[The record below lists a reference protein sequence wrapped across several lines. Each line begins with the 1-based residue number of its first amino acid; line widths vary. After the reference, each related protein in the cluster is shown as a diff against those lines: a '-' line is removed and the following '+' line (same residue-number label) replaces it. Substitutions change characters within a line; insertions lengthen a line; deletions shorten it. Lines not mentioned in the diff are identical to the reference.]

1 MILRTGAR
9 VLIAIWFLLSGLVD
23 TLGATGLV
31 LELSPDG
38 RWGPHVHTL
47 AVSGPLQIAG
57 AALLLSGRR
66 TRWAVGVLGCYVS
79 LVSLLGNLPQLFH
92 PDVRGSAVTGL
103 ISNMAVIGLIL
114 YWLHVEGTAGRSAL
128 PGAERDYLG
137 ANARI
142 DRFGGAGIL

>member
-1 MILRTGAR
+1 MNLRTGAR

-23 TLGATGLV
+23 TLSATGLV

-66 TRWAVGVLGCYVS
+66 TRWVVGILGCYIS
-79 LVSLLGNLPQLFH
+79 LASILGNLPQLIH

-103 ISNMAVIGLIL
+103 ISNMVVIGLIL
-114 YWLHVEGTAGRSAL
+114 YWLRVEGTTGRSPL
-128 PGAERDYLG
+128 PCAEKDFLG
-137 ANARI
+137 TNASI
-142 DRFGGAGIL
+142 DRFGGAGVL